1 MGDLSTYEEALK
13 AWKLAGFKDGMI
25 FSWIISEHK
34 DICLELLQLIL
45 PDLEIVDVKNIK
57 KEDTHKQ
64 NTVFHGARF
73 DIYAADEHGR
83 MYDIEMQV
91 SDEHNLG
98 KRISCYQSY
107 LTQHALGAGQDYND
121 RVDTYVIFI
130 CDFDFFGASLPVY
143 TTEVCVKESD
153 LILDIGV
160 VNCYQKHRK
169 MCYNKPWKEV
179 KMWVV
184 IMTMLK
190 PKEMAERLGVTVRT
204 LQIWDS
210 KGVLKAYRTPTNRRY
225 YTEEQ
230 YLNYIG
236 KSESNKRK
244 VVAYARV
251 STIVKEMI

>member
-98 KRISCYQSY
+98 KRISCYVRQ
-107 LTQHALGAGQDYND
+107 TQQIQFPD
-121 RVDTYVIFI
+121 RIPS
-130 CDFDFFGASLPVY
+130 A
-143 TTEVCVKESD
+143 
-153 LILDIGV
+153 
-160 VNCYQKHRK
+160 
-169 MCYNKPWKEV
+169 
-179 KMWVV
+179 
-184 IMTMLK
+184 
-190 PKEMAERLGVTVRT
+190 
-204 LQIWDS
+204 
-210 KGVLKAYRTPTNRRY
+210 
-225 YTEEQ
+225 
-230 YLNYIG
+230 
-236 KSESNKRK
+236 
-244 VVAYARV
+244 
-251 STIVKEMI
+251 